1 MTRHHPHVVLR
12 DDQTVLLAVLRAAV
26 ESATSSPG
34 TTRRTV
40 VRRTRPSVTT

>member
-26 ESATSSPG
+26 ESATSSPRDDEEDRG
-34 TTRRTV
+34 PQNTA
-40 VRRTRPSVTT
+40 